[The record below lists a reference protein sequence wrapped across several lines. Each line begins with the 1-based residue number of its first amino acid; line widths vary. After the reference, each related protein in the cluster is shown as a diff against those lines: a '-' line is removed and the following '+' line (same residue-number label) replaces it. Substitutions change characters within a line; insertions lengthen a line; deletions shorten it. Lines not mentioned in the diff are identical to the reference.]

1 MKLLK
6 QIIKEIIQ
14 EKEIGNTIVFNT
26 GGTRYEVNK
35 NGQFRRLGS
44 QAMSF
49 GKYRLMGS
57 ETYYRRSGTPNIE
70 IKLIDIFN
78 DPNLFV
84 GTFPVLKTD
93 AGNLRPF
100 YGENESS
107 SKVLWAKFK

>member
-14 EKEIGNTIVFNT
+14 EADGNNVIVFNA
-26 GGTRYEVNK
+26 GGTKYEVNK
-35 NGQFRRLGS
+35 NGQFKRLGS
-44 QAMSF
+44 EPMSF
-49 GKYRLMGS
+49 GKYRIMGA